1 MPKAS
6 DTYFQ
11 FPLCL
16 LAYGKDVHTRLNYL
30 VSFCCVDT
38 GKIIANQTPQEERLI
53 AADEKASRMGHKFKG
68 YKRENKNQ
76 VAALLGADLLEVQFP
91 DVEIIVNEWECT
103 DVHRFDFE
111 KVHGCDVKVR
121 IATSFLWETL
131 EKSGMSYREFSV
143 LCAIY
148 SSIGSK
154 KHPVRITRQMIQ
166 SRQLGYKSF
175 KIMKMELSARA
186 DGLQPLS
193 LRQIGY
199 TVDALHERGFFSRAR
214 ANERQTYYSNRFTQK
229 EMEER
234 LFKSKTFS
242 KSFQQTRRDNDR
254 LLMERIKVSNR
265 GGSAITITQT

>member
-1 MPKAS
+1 
-6 DTYFQ
+6 
-11 FPLCL
+11 
-16 LAYGKDVHTRLNYL
+16 
-30 VSFCCVDT
+30 
-38 GKIIANQTPQEERLI
+38 
-53 AADEKASRMGHKFKG
+53 
-68 YKRENKNQ
+68 
-76 VAALLGADLLEVQFP
+76 
-91 DVEIIVNEWECT
+91 
-103 DVHRFDFE
+103 
-111 KVHGCDVKVR
+111 
-121 IATSFLWETL
+121 
-131 EKSGMSYREFSV
+131 
-143 LCAIY
+143 
-148 SSIGSK
+148 
-154 KHPVRITRQMIQ
+154 MIQ